1 MDARSRLPAWLRP
14 SVDPHP
20 TSFLGRGFAG
30 MPGPVWSLAAWDLA
44 MFCLK
49 LLAVVSI
56 VRRDEVLNGLGWM
69 VAFWGVSALVV
80 LLLGRRL
87 TAWSLHLMV
96 ALNIMM
102 TCVAAVLVPN
112 DVRAISN
119 LMLLPIAAVYVATWF
134 SRRQMWAYL
143 VFITG
148 ASLAVLVVHGIGA
161 TVDLTAMWIVVT
173 VSSIG
178 IAVFINILVSHLSEQ
193 ATIDPL
199 TGLQNRAGLAGVADE
214 YSRRGG
220 GGQPRTVVVIDLDGF
235 KVVND
240 QFGHEAGDEVLRQVA
255 AAMRL
260 HLRPYDV
267 ISRVGGDEF
276 VLLLMRTAVDQS
288 ERVVDRLIQA
298 LPIAASYGL
307 ADWPDGSGVDEAMA
321 RADVAMYES
330 KAARRL
336 DPGQEPVGSS

>member
-1 MDARSRLPAWLRP
+1 
-14 SVDPHP
+14 
-20 TSFLGRGFAG
+20 
-30 MPGPVWSLAAWDLA
+30 
-44 MFCLK
+44 
-49 LLAVVSI
+49 
-56 VRRDEVLNGLGWM
+56 
-69 VAFWGVSALVV
+69 
-80 LLLGRRL
+80 
-87 TAWSLHLMV
+87 MV
-96 ALNIMM
+96 ALNILVI
-102 TCVAAVLVPN
+102 CAAAAIVPN

-119 LMLLPIAAVYVATWF
+119 LMLLPIAAIYVATWF

-143 VFITG
+143 ALMTS
-148 ASLAVLVVHGIGA
+148 ASLVVVVVHGIGA
-161 TVDLTAMWIVVT
+161 SFDLLAMWTVLT

-178 IAVFINILVSHLSEQ
+178 IAAFINILVSHLSEQ

-276 VLLLMRTAVDQS
+276 VLLLMRTAADQS
-288 ERVVDRLIQA
+288 ELVVERLIQA
-298 LPIAASYGL
+298 LPIPASFGI
-307 ADWPDGSGVDEAMA
+307 ADWPEGTRVDEAIA
-321 RADVAMYES
+321 RSDVRMYES
-330 KAARRL
+330 KARRKIE
-336 DPGQEPVGSS
+336 PGQEPVGSS